1 MTHDEKVKY
10 LDQLEDSLVRAET
23 SRKDVDLLVCLRVL
37 YFLFKDEVKND
48 SVEANNEGGKMR
60 SLRSDRIK

>member
-37 YFLFKDEVKND
+37 YSLFKDEVKND
-48 SVEANNEGGKMR
+48 SKAVTNDSREANNAASKM
-60 SLRSDRIK
+60 

>member
-37 YFLFKDEVKND
+37 YSLFKDEVKND
-48 SVEANNEGGKMR
+48 SKVSTER
-60 SLRSDRIK
+60 